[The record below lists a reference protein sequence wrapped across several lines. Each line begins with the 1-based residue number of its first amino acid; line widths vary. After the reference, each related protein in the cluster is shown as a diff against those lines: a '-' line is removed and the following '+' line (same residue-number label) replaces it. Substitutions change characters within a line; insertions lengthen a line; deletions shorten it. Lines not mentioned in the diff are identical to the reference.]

1 MTIMMSEALVGRLD
15 PKCLDPGENEDNRI
29 LLDISIEGYSFSCVV
44 NTFKRNS
51 SSIII
56 SFTSP
61 NLLVESLMK
70 HTIDISGRLRR
81 QDSTLFEFNDIKNDN
96 CEIEI
101 NLSSNESYVDLSIC
115 LV

>member
-1 MTIMMSEALVGRLD
+1 MTIMMSESLVGRLD
-15 PKCLDPGENEDNRI
+15 PKCLDHGENEDSGI
-29 LLDISIEGYSFSCVV
+29 LLDVSIEDCFFSCCV
-44 NTFKRNS
+44 NKFKRSS

-61 NLLVESLMK
+61 NLLVEKIMK
-70 HTIDISGRLRR
+70 HTSIISGRLRR
-81 QDSTLFEFNDIKNDN
+81 QDSILFEFNDIANDN